1 MEGDLYLKQ
10 LQLGPMM
17 NYVYLIGSATT
28 REVAVVDPA
37 WEIDRIVALANAE
50 DLTIS
55 ALLVSHH
62 HMDHTNGILPLMEQ
76 TKAKVYINKNDAEF
90 VKGLNPSSSDV
101 VKVESGEE
109 LKLGEFTVR
118 FIHTPGHTP
127 GSQCFHVENN
137 LVSGDT
143 LFIGSCGRCDLPGSD
158 PEQMYF
164 SLQRLAK
171 LDPQTA
177 LYPGH
182 NYALEPT
189 STIGV
194 QVEEN
199 PFLQI
204 PSVQQF
210 VSLVAPSRM
219 RWRGY

>member
-1 MEGDLYLKQ
+1 MEGELYLKQ

-17 NYVYLIGSATT
+17 NYVYLVGSAST

-37 WEIDRIVALANAE
+37 WEPERILELANAE

-62 HMDHTNGILPLMEQ
+62 HMDHTNGILPLLEQ
-76 TKAKVYINKNDAEF
+76 TRAKVYINKGDAEF

-109 LKLGEFTVR
+109 LKLGELTVR

-127 GSQCFHVENN
+127 GSQCFHIESN
-137 LVSGDT
+137 LISGDT

-164 SLQRLAK
+164 SL
-171 LDPQTA
+171 
-177 LYPGH
+177 
-182 NYALEPT
+182 
-189 STIGV
+189 
-194 QVEEN
+194 
-199 PFLQI
+199 
-204 PSVQQF
+204 
-210 VSLVAPSRM
+210 
-219 RWRGY
+219 